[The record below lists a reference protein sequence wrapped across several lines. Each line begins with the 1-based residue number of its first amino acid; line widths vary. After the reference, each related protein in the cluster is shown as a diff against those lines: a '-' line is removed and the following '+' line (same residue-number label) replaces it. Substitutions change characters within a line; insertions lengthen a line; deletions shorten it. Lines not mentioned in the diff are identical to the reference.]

1 MFGGLFGRKAG
12 DAADGFYRGGRPFG
26 TSAAYHED
34 LRGEGEVDPA
44 GCDGRGDDAPGVE
57 SPAGLVSGA
66 MSRGKKRAPRGA
78 LRSVC
83 VDRVGCL

>member
-1 MFGGLFGRKAG
+1 
-12 DAADGFYRGGRPFG
+12 
-26 TSAAYHED
+26 
-34 LRGEGEVDPA
+34 
-44 GCDGRGDDAPGVE
+44 
-57 SPAGLVSGA
+57 